1 MFIKNL
7 ILLTKNLKML
17 FFLIAKKKISIKT
30 VNSMIV
36 YLIVPLIKKIP
47 FGF

>member
-7 ILLTKNLKML
+7 ILLTKNSKML

-30 VNSMIV
+30 VNSMTI
-36 YLIVPLIKKIP
+36 YLIAPLIKKIL